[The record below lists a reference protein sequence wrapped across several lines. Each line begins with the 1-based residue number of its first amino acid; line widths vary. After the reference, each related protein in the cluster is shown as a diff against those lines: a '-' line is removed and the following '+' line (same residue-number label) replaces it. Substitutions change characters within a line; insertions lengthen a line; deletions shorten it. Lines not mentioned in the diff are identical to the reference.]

1 MFYMQ
6 SENQWVIT
14 THVPIKK
21 KKEKKSKNSLFVRK
35 EIKRSDFYQHLTLD
49 NPQYNINRP

>member
-35 EIKRSDFYQHLTLD
+35 AIKRSDFYQHLTLD